1 VTGTA
6 SPTDPASA
14 SGAAVRATNG
24 DAAGTLPLLDV
35 RDLHVHFGVGG
46 RVGWRA
52 RSDVIRA
59 VDGVNLTIKRG
70 RTLGLVGESG
80 SGKTTTGRAIVRLL
94 DPTRGSVRFDGQ
106 EIATLRGEPL
116 RRLRQRFQMIFQDPY
131 SSLNP
136 RMTVRSIVEEP
147 LDVHSIGSR
156 RERAERVAELLEL
169 VGMSTRAA
177 DRFPHEFSGGQRQRI
192 GIARAL
198 ALNPDLIVADEPIS
212 ALDVSIRAQILALLE
227 RLQAEL
233 HLTYLVVAHDLAIVR
248 RISDEVAVMYL
259 GRIVESAPT
268 AELYGAPLHP
278 YTIAL
283 LSAVPIPDP
292 AIQVHRRRI
301 ILRGEIPSPANP
313 PPGCHFHTRCW
324 LYQRLG
330 EPEACRTERPPLR
343 MAADDHPVACH
354 FVEQID
360 GSSEQRQAAG
370 RVVTAPASPTTGP
383 TIGDTH

>member
-1 VTGTA
+1 MTTA
-6 SPTDPASA
+6 SNFEAVPARA
-14 SGAAVRATNG
+14 LEPVR
-24 DAAGTLPLLDV
+24 DVPLVDV
-35 RDLHVHFGVGG
+35 RDLRVHFPVGG
-46 RVGWRA
+46 RIGWRA
-52 RSDVIRA
+52 SRDVIRA
-59 VDGVNLTIKRG
+59 VDGVSLTIERG
-70 RTLGLVGESG
+70 KTLGLVGESG

-94 DPTRGSVRFDGQ
+94 DPTTGSVRFDGQ
-106 EIATLRGEPL
+106 EIATLSGEPL

-136 RMTVRSIVEEP
+136 RMTVRTIVAEP
-147 LDVHSIGSR
+147 LDIHAIGSR
-156 RERAERVAELLEL
+156 AERAERVMELLDL
-169 VGMSTRAA
+169 VGLSPHAA

-227 RLQAEL
+227 RLQSEL
-233 HLTYLVVAHDLAIVR
+233 NLTYLVVAHDLAIVR
-248 RISDEVAVMYL
+248 RISDHVAVMYL

-268 AELYGAPLHP
+268 AELYSAPLHP

-292 AIQVHRRRI
+292 AIQTHRRRI

-313 PPGCHFHTRCW
+313 PTGCHFHTRCW

-330 EPEACRTERPPLR
+330 EPEACRTEQPPLR
-343 MAADDHPVACH
+343 FAPSDHPVACH
-354 FVEQID
+354 FFEQID
-360 GSSEQRQAAG
+360 GSAEQRQAAG
-370 RVVTAPASPTTGP
+370 RVGPPLAASSQLERTTDQHAGG
-383 TIGDTH
+383 IQ

>member
-1 VTGTA
+1 MTNA
-6 SPTDPASA
+6 SNAEAVPTRALEP
-14 SGAAVRATNG
+14 VR
-24 DAAGTLPLLDV
+24 DVPLIDV
-35 RDLHVHFGVGG
+35 RDLQVHFPVGG
-46 RVGWRA
+46 RIGWRA
-52 RSDVIRA
+52 NRDVIRA
-59 VDGVNLTIKRG
+59 VDGVSLTIERG

-94 DPTRGSVRFDGQ
+94 DPTAGSVRFDGQ

-116 RRLRQRFQMIFQDPY
+116 RQLRQRFQMIFQDPY

-136 RMTVRSIVEEP
+136 RMTVRTIVEEP
-147 LDVHSIGSR
+147 LDIHAIGSR
-156 RERAERVAELLEL
+156 TERAERVVELLDL
-169 VGMSTRAA
+169 VGLSPHAA

-233 HLTYLVVAHDLAIVR
+233 NLTYLVVAHDLAIVR
-248 RISDEVAVMYL
+248 RISDHVAVMYL

-268 AELYGAPLHP
+268 AELYSAPLHP

-292 AIQVHRRRI
+292 AIQAHRRRI

-313 PPGCHFHTRCW
+313 PAGCHFHTRCW
-324 LYQRLG
+324 LYQRLD
-330 EPEACRTERPPLR
+330 EPEACRTEQPPLR
-343 MAADDHPVACH
+343 IASADHPVACH

-360 GSSEQRQAAG
+360 GSAEQRQAAG
-370 RVVTAPASPTTGP
+370 RVVPPSAAGSLDEKPTDRYTGGIP
-383 TIGDTH
+383 

>member
-1 VTGTA
+1 MTA
-6 SPTDPASA
+6 PTTTPPST
-14 SGAAVRATNG
+14 AAEPTPTG
-24 DAAGTLPLLDV
+24 DATADRPLLKV
-35 RDLHVHFGVGG
+35 TDLHVDFDVRG
-46 RVGWRA
+46 RIGWGA
-52 RSDVIRA
+52 THEVVRA
-59 VDGVNLTIKRG
+59 VDGVSLAVARG

-94 DPTRGSVRFDGQ
+94 DPTSGSIAFDGQ
-106 EIATLRGEPL
+106 EIADLRGEPL
-116 RRLRQRFQMIFQDPY
+116 RQLRQRFQMIFQDPY

-147 LDVHSIGSR
+147 LDVHGIGSR
-156 RERAERVAELLEL
+156 LERAERVVALLDL
-169 VGMSTRAA
+169 VGMSIQAA

-227 RLQAEL
+227 RLQADL
-233 HLTYLVVAHDLAIVR
+233 GLTYVVVAHDLAIVR

-259 GRIVESAPT
+259 GRIVEQAPT
-268 AELYGAPLHP
+268 AELYRAPLHP

-292 AIQVHRRRI
+292 AIQARRRRI
-301 ILRGEIPSPANP
+301 ILSGEIPSPAQP
-313 PPGCHFHTRCW
+313 PSGCHFHTRCW

-330 EPEACRTERPPLR
+330 EPERCRAERPPLQ
-343 MAADDHPVACH
+343 AAGVDHPVACH
-354 FVEQID
+354 FVDRID
-360 GSSEQRQAAG
+360 GSVEQLQAVG
-370 RVVTAPASPTTGP
+370 RAAPSHTPIAPAPR
-383 TIGDTH
+383 

>member
-1 VTGTA
+1 MGRIESRAGRGERGVTAMTA
-6 SPTDPASA
+6 FIAASA
-14 SGAAVRATNG
+14 PEPEASV
-24 DAAGTLPLLDV
+24 PLLEV
-35 RDLHVHFGVGG
+35 KELEVHFSVGG
-46 RVGWRA
+46 RIGWRA
-52 RSDVIRA
+52 SRDVIKA
-59 VDGVNLTIKRG
+59 VDGVSLTIARG

-94 DPTRGSVRFDGQ
+94 DPTSGSVRFDGQ
-106 EIATLRGEPL
+106 EIATLGGEPL

-147 LDVHSIGSR
+147 LDVHAIGT
-156 RERAERVAELLEL
+156 RAERAARVVELLEL
-169 VGMSTRAA
+169 VGMSARAA

-198 ALNPDLIVADEPIS
+198 ALHPDLIVADEPIS

-233 HLTYLVVAHDLAIVR
+233 NLTYLVVAHDLAIVR
-248 RISDEVAVMYL
+248 RISSDVAVMYL
-259 GRIVESAPT
+259 GRIVEGAPT

-292 AIQVHRRRI
+292 AVQVHRRRI

-313 PPGCHFHTRCW
+313 PSGCHFHTRCW
-324 LYQRLG
+324 LYQRMG
-330 EPEACRTERPPLR
+330 EPERCRTERPTLQVG
-343 MAADDHPVACH
+343 AALGHPVACH
-354 FVEQID
+354 FVDQID
-360 GSSEQRQAAG
+360 GSPEQHQAAG
-370 RVVTAPASPTTGP
+370 RAMPQDT
-383 TIGDTH
+383 GDTQ

>member
-1 VTGTA
+1 MSATA
-6 SPTDPASA
+6 GAGAPSVESALHVPPAR
-14 SGAAVRATNG
+14 SGEAQK
-24 DAAGTLPLLDV
+24 PLLDV
-35 RDLHVHFGVGG
+35 QDLHVHFQASGWI
-46 RVGWRA
+46 GWRVS
-52 RSDVIRA
+52 RDIIRA
-59 VDGVNLTIKRG
+59 VDGVSLTIERG
-70 RTLGLVGESG
+70 ETLGLVGESG
-80 SGKTTTGRAIVRLL
+80 SGKTTTGRAIVRLI
-94 DPTRGSVRFDGQ
+94 DPTSGSVRFDGQ

-147 LDVHSIGSR
+147 LDIHAIGSR
-156 RERAERVAELLEL
+156 PERLERVTELLEL
-169 VGMSTRAA
+169 VGLSPRAA
-177 DRFPHEFSGGQRQRI
+177 ERFPHEFSGGQRQRI

-248 RISDEVAVMYL
+248 RISDRVAVMYL
-259 GRIVESAPT
+259 GRIVEMAAT
-268 AELYGAPLHP
+268 GDLYGAPLHP

-292 AIQVHRRRI
+292 AIQMHRRRI
-301 ILRGEIPSPANP
+301 ILGGEIPSPANP

-324 LYQRLG
+324 LYQRL
-330 EPEACRTERPPLR
+330 ETPEVCRTAAPPLQ
-343 MAADDHPVACH
+343 AAATGHQVACH
-354 FVEQID
+354 FADRIADSAEQQQAV
-360 GSSEQRQAAG
+360 GRVTSTAAPAAG
-370 RVVTAPASPTTGP
+370 ATT
-383 TIGDTH
+383 

>member
-1 VTGTA
+1 MTA
-6 SPTDPASA
+6 TSNSETAPKRALEP
-14 SGAAVRATNG
+14 VRG
-24 DAAGTLPLLDV
+24 VPLVDV
-35 RDLHVHFGVGG
+35 CDLRVHFPVGG
-46 RVGWRA
+46 RIGWRA
-52 RSDVIRA
+52 NRNVIRA
-59 VDGVNLTIKRG
+59 VDGVSLTIERG

-80 SGKTTTGRAIVRLL
+80 SGKTTTGRAIVRLI
-94 DPTRGSVRFDGQ
+94 DPTTGSVRFDGL
-106 EIATLRGEPL
+106 EIATLSGEPL

-136 RMTVRSIVEEP
+136 RMTVRTIVAEP
-147 LDVHSIGSR
+147 LDIHAIGSR
-156 RERAERVAELLEL
+156 AERAERVVELLDL
-169 VGMSTRAA
+169 VGLSPHAA

-233 HLTYLVVAHDLAIVR
+233 NLTYLVVAHDLAIVR
-248 RISDEVAVMYL
+248 RISDHVAVMYL

-268 AELYGAPLHP
+268 ADLYGAPLHP

-292 AIQVHRRRI
+292 AIQTHRRRI

-313 PPGCHFHTRCW
+313 PTGCHFHTRCW
-324 LYQRLG
+324 LYQRLD
-330 EPEACRTERPPLR
+330 EPEACRTEQPPLR
-343 MAADDHPVACH
+343 FATSDHPVACH
-354 FVEQID
+354 FFEQID
-360 GSSEQRQAAG
+360 GSAEQRQAAG
-370 RVVTAPASPTTGP
+370 RVGPPIAASS
-383 TIGDTH
+383 

>member
-1 VTGTA
+1 LEVK
-6 SPTDPASA
+6 
-14 SGAAVRATNG
+14 
-24 DAAGTLPLLDV
+24 
-35 RDLHVHFGVGG
+35 DLEVHFSVGG
-46 RVGWRA
+46 RIGWRA
-52 RSDVIRA
+52 RRDVIKA
-59 VDGVNLTIKRG
+59 VDGVSLTIARG

-94 DPTRGSVRFDGQ
+94 DPTKGSVRFDGQ
-106 EIATLRGEPL
+106 EIATLGGEPL

-147 LDVHSIGSR
+147 LEVHSIGSR
-156 RERAERVAELLEL
+156 SQRAARVVELLEL
-169 VGMSTRAA
+169 VGMSARAA

-198 ALNPDLIVADEPIS
+198 ALHPDLIVADEPIS

-233 HLTYLVVAHDLAIVR
+233 NLTYLVVAHDLAIVR
-248 RISDEVAVMYL
+248 RISSEVAVMYL

-292 AIQVHRRRI
+292 AVQVHRRRI

-313 PPGCHFHTRCW
+313 PPGCHFHSRCW

-330 EPEACRTERPPLR
+330 EPERCRTERPPLQVG
-343 MAADDHPVACH
+343 AALGHPVACH
-354 FVEQID
+354 FVDQINGSPEQL
-360 GSSEQRQAAG
+360 QAAG
-370 RVVTAPASPTTGP
+370 RALPPETGVTP
-383 TIGDTH
+383 